1 MSVHFSFLSII
12 PSSISELRRLQNV
25 LNCVH
30 HPHSPGTLLSFF
42 AGILLQNH
50 KGYDES
56 MYVVAFEVSDTL
68 FSSKFE
74 QCVFFILSGGIPP
87 YLVLFSSRPE
97 NYMWNHRRKN
107 VYGRDPGLFFSL
119 KARHF
124 QTMDCNQDHTYE
136 SLKRMRFLSQ
146 LYQIMKS
153 WEGWDFSGPHHD
165 VSAQPYFLDGK

>member
-1 MSVHFSFLSII
+1 MLSSSSLFTRAQWLKITQKITILQKGPKDIARFVGKNETFLGQFCQHCD
-12 PSSISELRRLQNV
+12 SSRNS
-25 LNCVH
+25 
-30 HPHSPGTLLSFF
+30 TKFF

-97 NYMWNHRRKN
+97 NYMWNHRRKMSMA
-107 VYGRDPGLFFSL
+107 VTLVCS
-119 KARHF
+119 
-124 QTMDCNQDHTYE
+124 
-136 SLKRMRFLSQ
+136 FL
-146 LYQIMKS
+146 
-153 WEGWDFSGPHHD
+153 
-165 VSAQPYFLDGK
+165 